1 MPGEIPSYYSLSI
14 PTIIYS
20 SMSLTFY
27 SYSDA
32 AIAGFHAELALSMR
46 NSRFFPEPPAEPTI
60 EENLFDF
67 RRDFFQELNQKM
79 ESLVEK
85 PSSNNDVL
93 PQPVPDQ
100 NILATHEPT
109 TASMTRIDAEKMIF
123 EVVSVMDG
131 GDIALLHS
139 IFYCLA
145 SENRKAAAAATAAG
159 VNISEASSLLAGSSQ
174 QNLMVQ
180 HGQWDVAE
188 DLTVGRSRGNDACL
202 PDLSVSKQHA
212 VLSYFH
218 NVGLVVRDC
227 GSKHGTFVD
236 GVQVKHG
243 QSPMVVEGTQLRF
256 GRICCEV
263 KRLRQAAVLTSG
275 FQPNAELRKL
285 QAEALRKQQLL
296 QIEKDKK
303 LQPRATSN
311 ESSSSSHRN
320 GGQKRKLSTSCNVHD
335 ATEAAAAG
343 TKEAVQP
350 ISSSTEWREEG
361 SKLMRKMG
369 WDGSAALGSYTS
381 EQPPPLADAPV
392 NAVKR
397 KDRAGLGTESAVLG
411 TVESLCTSV
420 KSEDVL
426 KDEAKERQRSM
437 MIARFKEL
445 DKKHSTGFFEG

>member
-1 MPGEIPSYYSLSI
+1 MHSQ
-14 PTIIYS
+14 
-20 SMSLTFY
+20 
-27 SYSDA
+27 SDA
-32 AIAGFHAELALSMR
+32 AIAGFHAELALAMR
-46 NSRFFPEPPAEPTI
+46 NSRYFPEPPAEPSI
-60 EENLFDF
+60 EDNLFDF

-85 PSSNNDVL
+85 PSSSSSSSNSNNNNNALAQAVS
-93 PQPVPDQ
+93 DQ
-100 NILATHEPT
+100 NVSIANETQV
-109 TASMTRIDAEKMIF
+109 TAMARIDAEKMIF
-123 EVVSVMDG
+123 EVMSVLEG
-131 GDIALLHS
+131 GDTALLHS
-139 IFYCLA
+139 TFHCLA
-145 SENRKAAAAATAAG
+145 SENRKAAAAGAG
-159 VNISEASSLLAGSSQ
+159 ANTNEMSGVVVLSH
-174 QNLMVQ
+174 QNLMIQ
-180 HGQWDVAE
+180 QGQWDVAE
-188 DLTVGRSRGNDACL
+188 DLTIGRSRGSDACL

-243 QSPMVVEGTQLRF
+243 QSPLVVEGTQLRF

-275 FQPNAELRKL
+275 FQPNVELRKL

-303 LQPRATSN
+303 LQTRATFN
-311 ESSSSSHRN
+311 ESASSSSSGHHH
-320 GGQKRKLSTSCNVHD
+320 GGQKRKLSTNCTVNDVHEEP
-335 ATEAAAAG
+335 TAAAAG
-343 TKEAVQP
+343 VSEVVQP
-350 ISSSTEWREEG
+350 NSSSSQWREEG

-369 WDGSAALGSYTS
+369 WDGSAALGTYSS

-392 NAVKR
+392 DAVKR
-397 KDRAGLGTESAVLG
+397 VARAGLGTESAIVG
-411 TVESLCTSV
+411 TVESLCLAAATSAAV
-420 KSEDVL
+420 KSEADVL